1 MSDKYGIRGVV
12 RGPKPAPKTDLM
24 PLPEAM
30 QIARESM
37 SAWVTKEMALM
48 RKEHEKR
55 VKRIKAG
62 KEHPMPFCSELVK
75 RWAGLGASR
84 EQVARLCGVS
94 WRTISEYYDD
104 DYELGVVQFNMPVA
118 ANLWRIARSETDP
131 QAANAA
137 MKWLERRGGE
147 NWKPPRLEVKTEH
160 TQEKPL
166 IDSSRLTFEDRAALR
181 QMLTRLDEEGAVPA
195 VTQEDGQ

>member
-1 MSDKYGIRGVV
+1 M
-12 RGPKPAPKTDLM
+12 
-24 PLPEAM
+24 
-30 QIARESM
+30 
-37 SAWVTKEMALM
+37 
-48 RKEHEKR
+48 
-55 VKRIKAG
+55 
-62 KEHPMPFCSELVK
+62 
-75 RWAGLGASR
+75 
-84 EQVARLCGVS
+84 ARLCGVS

-118 ANLWRIARSETDP
+118 ANLWRIATSETDP

-147 NWKPPRLEVKTEH
+147 NWKPPRFEVKTEH
-160 TQEKPL
+160 VQEKPL

-195 VTQEDGQ
+195 SEGEANDDVTARARIEMDHVISRLSMRLFARSSDRQRAPLDRGGELCSPRRRRGCTTRRCVRRGSRSEIAMSDNSKVTKCAI

>member
-62 KEHPMPFCSELVK
+62 KEHPMPFCSELVR
-75 RWAGLGASR
+75 RWAGLGAT
-84 EQVARLCGVS
+84 QGA
-94 WRTISEYYDD
+94 
-104 DYELGVVQFNMPVA
+104 
-118 ANLWRIARSETDP
+118 
-131 QAANAA
+131 
-137 MKWLERRGGE
+137 GGE
-147 NWKPPRLEVKTEH
+147 IMRGELAH
-160 TQEKPL
+160 DQ
-166 IDSSRLTFEDRAALR
+166 
-181 QMLTRLDEEGAVPA
+181 
-195 VTQEDGQ
+195 